1 MSKIDYQLKAE
12 CLAYDEETQIIGFY
26 SACHLFKISS
36 TFGEPVLLDTKILLT
51 GSPSYKKDL
60 SKYISLGYKE
70 IPSGHPLVVKLCLFE
85 DYFVYHK
92 IPDVEREYL
101 LYLKDN
107 YIRFT
112 TQVPHLWEEAR
123 KIWHAGKC
131 KRIRLKKTI
140 KTMCKSS
147 KDVTFVTMTFKPSY
161 LDSTVAPARRL
172 AVNRFLNSCDCA
184 FVGNIDFGL
193 LNGREHYHAVVHH
206 RVPKQRLLAYIKR
219 YGTIKCESVN
229 PRDND
234 ALSTYVAKL
243 TNHAIKETTK
253 RSTLMYSRKHK
264 IDID

>member
-1 MSKIDYQLKAE
+1 MSKIDYNLKAQ
-12 CLAYDEETQIIGFY
+12 CLTYDVGTDIISFY
-26 SACHLFKISS
+26 SACHLYKINPM
-36 TFGEPVLLDTKILLT
+36 FGDPILLDTKILLT
-51 GSPSYKKDL
+51 GSPSFKKDL
-60 SKYISLGYKE
+60 YKYLSLGYKE
-70 IPSGHPLVVKLCLFE
+70 VESGHPLVVKLCLFE
-85 DYFVYHK
+85 DYFVHHK

-101 LYLKDN
+101 LYLKEK
-107 YIRFT
+107 YMFFT
-112 TQVPHLWEEAR
+112 TQVPDLWNEAR

-140 KTMCKSS
+140 KAMCKSS

-161 LDSTVAPARRL
+161 LDSSVASARRL

-206 RVPKQRLLAYIKR
+206 RVPTQRLMAYIKR
-219 YGTIKCESVN
+219 YGAIKCETVN

-253 RSTLMYSRKHK
+253 RNTLMYSRKHK
-264 IDID
+264 IELE